1 MFSTISRCP
10 LFDFF
15 RNLHLGLPD
24 SDPNGMRAVR
34 DSRMVGGRLFPN
46 SFAMDSA
53 QTAAGFGKLLLLP
66 ADWVVL
72 ALFPSVPEVPRA
84 VFSSSGSM
92 WSGRCGVSLH
102 QCSIVCPLCICSCNS
117 CSHCL
122 LHNDMTS
129 ACILVSPCIC
139 TF

>member
-1 MFSTISRCP
+1 MVEWWV
-10 LFDFF
+10 DAFF
-15 RNLHLGLPD
+15 RTASPW
-24 SDPNGMRAVR
+24 PAQ
-34 DSRMVGGRLFPN
+34 
-46 SFAMDSA
+46 
-53 QTAAGFGKLLLLP
+53 QTAARFGKMLLLP

-84 VFSSSGSM
+84 VLSSSGSM

-102 QCSIVCPLCICSCNS
+102 QCSIVCPLCTCSCNS

-129 ACILVSPCIC
+129 ACILVSPYIC